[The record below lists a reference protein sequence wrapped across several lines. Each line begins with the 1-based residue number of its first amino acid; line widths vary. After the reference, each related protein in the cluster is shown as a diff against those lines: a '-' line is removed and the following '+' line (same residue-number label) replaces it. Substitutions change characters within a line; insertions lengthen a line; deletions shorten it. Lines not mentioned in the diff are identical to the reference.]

1 MVEWVTH
8 VVESAGYWGIGL
20 LMLLESICVP
30 IPSEVIMPL
39 GGFVVGRG
47 GLNFWGVFLAGT
59 VGSVL
64 GQLPFYYV
72 GRAVGH
78 ERLRRLAER
87 YGKWV
92 ALSGEDVD
100 RAGGWFDKYGGSA
113 VFLGRF
119 VPGLRTFISLPA
131 GVRRMNLWAFLLYS
145 TVGMAL
151 WAAGLEY
158 LGLLLGKNWQRVAHY
173 VGPAGYVVLGLLAA
187 AAVGFVVWRKVK
199 RKREDV
205 EPAVES

>member
-8 VVESAGYWGIGL
+8 IVESAGYWGIGL
-20 LMLLESICVP
+20 LMLLESLCVP
-30 IPSEVIMPL
+30 IPSEIIMPL

-47 GLNFWGVFLAGT
+47 GLNFWGVLAAGT
-59 VGSVL
+59 AASVL
-64 GQLPFYYV
+64 GQVPVYYL

-78 ERLRRLAER
+78 DRLRRLFDR
-87 YGKWV
+87 YGKWL

-100 RAGGWFDKYGGSA
+100 RAGAWFDKYGGAA
-113 VFLGRF
+113 VFIGRF
-119 VPGLRTFISLPA
+119 VPALRTFISLPA

-158 LGLLLGKNWQRVAHY
+158 LGLLLGKNWRRVSHY
-173 VGPAGYVVLGLLAA
+173 AGPATYAVIGLVAVAVVAFI
-187 AAVGFVVWRKVK
+187 VRRKMK
-199 RKREDV
+199 RKGEV
-205 EPAVES
+205 GAPSVES